1 MKRILHVLAQ
11 IPGHTGSG
19 TFLQALI
26 KEAGKKGYRQAL
38 LAGVPAGYP
47 EDQFLVDWNVEYYP
61 VWFETE
67 KLPFPVVGMSDAM
80 PYPSTRYR
88 DMTEEM
94 ANQWKAAFRKRV
106 SEAILEFQ
114 PDQILCH
121 HLWLLSALVREIAPD
136 LPVAVISHG
145 TDLRQLDQAHQFAE
159 EVICGCG
166 GVDVVFALNAHQKD
180 KIVERFGL
188 CGDQIRIIGGGYHS
202 DLFYPSEDKW
212 TGCQVQLDA
221 EMENGTGRTLKL
233 VYAGKMSYAKGVPS
247 LLRAFSQLESG
258 SCQLLLAGSGAGEET
273 KEIYDLAKTIPGE
286 ILFTGALPQA
296 HLAALF
302 RESDIFVLPSF
313 YEGLPLVLIEALATG
328 LRAVVSDLPGVAD
341 WLGTEICE
349 SGMVE
354 FVPLPALRDQ
364 DKPEISDLPAFEERL
379 KDAIQRQIQRIL
391 SGELPDHNQI
401 QKNILKASWESIFH
415 DIEER
420 LIQRGN

>member
-11 IPGHTGSG
+11 IPGQTGSG

-38 LAGVPAGYP
+38 LAGVPEGYP

-67 KLPFPVVGMSDAM
+67 ELPFPVVGMSDAM

-94 ANQWKAAFRKRV
+94 ADQWKAAFRKRV
-106 SEAILEFQ
+106 SEAILGFQ

-166 GVDVVFALNAHQKD
+166 GADVVFALNVHQKD

-188 CGDQIRIIGGGYHS
+188 CGNRIQIIGGGYHS
-202 DLFYPSEDKW
+202 DLFYPVER
-212 TGCQVQLDA
+212 TGARRPV
-221 EMENGTGRTLKL
+221 RL
-233 VYAGKMSYAKGVPS
+233 VYAGKLSSAKGVPS
-247 LLRAFSQLESG
+247 LLRAFSQLEPE
-258 SCQLLLAGSGAGEET
+258 SCTLTLAGSGVGKEAEE
-273 KEIYDLAKTIPGE
+273 IRALADAITGQIT
-286 ILFTGALPQA
+286 FTGPLPQER
-296 HLAALF
+296 LADLF
-302 RESDIFVLPSF
+302 RDSDLFVLASF

-328 LRAVVSDLPGVAD
+328 LRAVVSDLPGVAE
-341 WLGTEICE
+341 WLGQEICE
-349 SGMVE
+349 CGLVE
-354 FVPLPALRDQ
+354 FVSLPTLREM
-364 DKPEISDLPAFEERL
+364 DKPEEKELPAFEERL
-379 KDAIQRQIQRIL
+379 RKTIEIQIQRIQ
-391 SGELPDHNQI
+391 SGELLDHHRI
-401 QKNILKASWESIFH
+401 QNNIRKASWESIFH
-415 DIEER
+415 EIEESFSQCGAAWNSAEEKGR
-420 LIQRGN
+420 KG